1 MQMLAMWELISKAV
15 KASGAIELFILYL
28 LVAFSI
34 ASWALILMK
43 IRSLMA
49 AKRNNKKLLDM
60 FGLSETVGEFT
71 PPAVRGPAPLAA
83 VFNSAVDTIEKAGH
97 SGVKHVQLS
106 PEKLHEK
113 VMMRMQHT
121 SKEEMGA
128 LKWGSGFLA
137 TVGSAS
143 PFIGLLGT
151 VWGIMATFQALGDA
165 KSASLAVVAP
175 MISSALIATAAGLAV
190 AIPAVMAYNWILSRI
205 DLLQEEADTFMER
218 MDFMTRTEYA
228 GGVPAKSGAES
239 VERAPT
245 VVSEPVLHGPK
256 V

>member
-1 MQMLAMWELISKAV
+1 MWELISKTV
-15 KASGAIELFILYL
+15 RASGAIELFILYL

-43 IRSLMA
+43 LKGLMA
-49 AKRNNKKLLDM
+49 AKRNNKKLLDR
-60 FGLSETVGEFT
+60 FGLSDSVGEVT

-83 VFNSAVDTIEKAGH
+83 IFSAAVDTLEKAGH
-97 SGVKHVQLS
+97 SGVKHVALS

-121 SKEEMGA
+121 AKEEMGA

-137 TVGSAS
+137 TAGSAS
-143 PFIGLLGT
+143 PFIGLWGT

-175 MISSALIATAAGLAV
+175 SISSALIATAAGLAV

-205 DLLQEEADTFMER
+205 DLLQEEADMFMER
-218 MDFMTRTEYA
+218 VVFMTRTEFPAGVPPKHAA
-228 GGVPAKSGAES
+228 GGTSASP
-239 VERAPT
+239 APT
-245 VVSEPVLHGPK
+245 VAIDPFLSSPK
-256 V
+256 S